1 MPETSK
7 SPNFRS
13 NENSHIRPRIRKAF
27 TITLIASALLGSP
40 KKAQAETEERR
51 PNTTELPATLKSWTE
66 EIVVEIKEALGDWDE
81 GQDKIKSKEEMT
93 IDIIKNN
100 LYINWKSVNN
110 LENVIIKKENN
121 TLYSVEF
128 DYEFLE
134 WTKKI
139 KLFFM
144 TRYENNSIFFNF
156 QNWEFPEWIW
166 KTTGKPVTLPTNKTI
181 EIDPTTHNNYDVRT
195 IWNWKRENFNIV
207 YNDIK
212 TKETIENIVKEKRFL
227 AATRFEHI
235 DELENTQ
242 LEALEKP
249 KLWKEVFKEGDFYY
263 RTLFYSTNWKRFD
276 VTNVYFNP
284 NWELNLEKTLENK
297 ATLTIL
303 WIDVEYDIAENDDI
317 ITFTIAK
324 QSKQELIEKVK
335 QDRAALINM
344 INNTN
349 IIAPDEIF
357 SWLNKN
363 EDSQNFQ
370 SKTWYLS
377 LNPINWIY
385 NIKLNAENQ
394 LEPLHCIVKW
404 NNVTLVAETWK
415 PINEFHANYKI
426 EEDNNYKITK
436 SGQGLAVNKIRDEI
450 ENPRENLPY
459 YTWDADAINL
469 IRTSWTLTNYNWYLY
484 HYDNDWNLII
494 KTPCDKQEDESY
506 DFNKEKYHTKI
517 EDIKLYR
524 YPWFED
530 KVQAID
536 TLIDNLWITDAEIR
550 KIFEESLKN
559 DWFEFDQEVIEIKD
573 PETWTSTYYNM
584 DKNFNISLD
593 KDLYKKVWERLD
605 FMKKRL
611 KLAEIINN
619 SHIKWRNGY
628 QFKDFEKFIW
638 WEMWIGKQIISP
650 EQLRKFV
657 SWESNEI
664 TIRISRWSG
673 QYTDIIY
680 TADKSGKISSR
691 LKSWEWKWSVYL
703 NSQRYYIETVNE
715 NYLEKILKER
725 KRKKIYAELDLNCWD
740 IVVDPKEERR

>member
-1 MPETSK
+1 MPETSHN
-7 SPNFRS
+7 SNFLS
-13 NENSHIRPRIRKAF
+13 NENSHIRPRIRRAF

-66 EIVVEIKEALGDWDE
+66 EIIVEIKEALGDWDE
-81 GQDKIKSKEEMT
+81 GQDKIKSKEEMA
-93 IDIIKNN
+93 IDYINNNVYVNWKAANWLKNSTIKNIWAN
-100 LYINWKSVNN
+100 LYS
-110 LENVIIKKENN
+110 LTFEYEDFKEWPRDIEI
-121 TLYSVEF
+121 EF
-128 DYEFLE
+128 K
-134 WTKKI
+134 TN
-139 KLFFM
+139 
-144 TRYENNSIFFNF
+144 YENNSVSIEF
-156 QNWEFPEWIW
+156 QHYKISSSKWMRVCPPN
-166 KTTGKPVTLPTNKTI
+166 TTL
-181 EIDPTTHNNYDVRT
+181 EIDKTTHNKYDIRNV
-195 IWNWKRENFNIV
+195 WNWKRENFNIV
-207 YNDIK
+207 YNDQK
-212 TKETIENIVKEKRFL
+212 TKEAIEKIVKEKKFS
-227 AATRFEHI
+227 ATTRFEHI

-242 LEALEKP
+242 LNALETP
-249 KLWKEVFKEGDFYY
+249 KLWKEVFKDGDWYY
-263 RTLFYSTNWKRFD
+263 RTLFYSTNGKRFD
-276 VTNVYFNP
+276 VTDVYFNP

-404 NNVTLVAETWK
+404 NNITLVAETWK

-484 HYDNDWNLII
+484 HYDNNWNLVT

-506 DFNKEKYHTKI
+506 EYNKDKDYTET
-517 EDIKLYR
+517 EAIKLYR
-524 YPWFED
+524 YPRFED

-550 KIFEESLKN
+550 EIFEKSLKN
-559 DWFEFDQEVIEIKD
+559 DWFEFKQKVVEFKN
-573 PETWTSTYYNM
+573 PETWKSIYYKM
-584 DKNFNISLD
+584 DKNFNITLAN
-593 KDLYKKVWERLD
+593 DLYKKVWERLD
-605 FMKKRL
+605 FIKKRL
-611 KLAEIINN
+611 ELAEIINN

-638 WEMWIGKQIISP
+638 GEMWIGKQIISP

-680 TADKSGKISSR
+680 TADKSGKISSW

-715 NYLEKILKER
+715 NYLEEILKER